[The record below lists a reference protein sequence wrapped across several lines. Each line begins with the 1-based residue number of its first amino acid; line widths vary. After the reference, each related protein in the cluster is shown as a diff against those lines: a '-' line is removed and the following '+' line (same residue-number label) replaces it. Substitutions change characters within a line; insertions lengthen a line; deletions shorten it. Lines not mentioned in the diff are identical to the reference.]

1 LHKQKKTKKWN
12 ESLFFIS
19 KNKKILMDIFQ
30 SSDYKGSGAYDAA
43 TVAAG
48 AA

>member
-1 LHKQKKTKKWN
+1 
-12 ESLFFIS
+12 
-19 KNKKILMDIFQ
+19 MDIFQ

>member
-1 LHKQKKTKKWN
+1 
-12 ESLFFIS
+12 
-19 KNKKILMDIFQ
+19 MDIFQ
-30 SSDYKGSGAYDAA
+30 SSDYKGCGAYDAA